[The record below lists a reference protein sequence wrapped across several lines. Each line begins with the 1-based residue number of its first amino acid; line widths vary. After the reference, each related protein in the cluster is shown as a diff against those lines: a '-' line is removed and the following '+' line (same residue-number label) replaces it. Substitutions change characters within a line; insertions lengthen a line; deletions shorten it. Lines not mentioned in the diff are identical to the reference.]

1 MKDRINDIAGE
12 RRHEPRRTEDVAAGK
27 SKSRHFLGV
36 ALSRHPVMAAFIVAI
51 IIALIPVLMLV
62 NQQGKLRRQQSQ
74 ITTLY
79 SQLQLSRRATT
90 VRFCASINKNALAS
104 NRTTDVIT
112 SFVLDSTRASKA
124 FERVYRE
131 LGLPP
136 YRVRLQQSKA
146 LAHDLV
152 KQKLPV
158 IDCTGIAKQIDRQLA
173 QAGRPNLGAKDRRL
187 KNYPH

>member
-1 MKDRINDIAGE
+1 MREKINDIAGE
-12 RRHEPRRTEDVAAGK
+12 RRHEPRRTEDVAEGK
-27 SKSRHFLGV
+27 SKPRHFLGV

-62 NQQGKLRRQQSQ
+62 NQQGKLRAQQDQ
-74 ITTLY
+74 ITNLY
-79 SQLQLSRRATT
+79 TQLQVSRRATT
-90 VRFCASINKNALAS
+90 MRFCSKINDNAVAS

-112 SFVLDSTRASKA
+112 SFVIDSTRASRT

-146 LAHDLV
+146 LARDLV

-158 IDCTGIAKQIDRQLA
+158 IDCAGIAKQIDRQLA
-173 QAGRPNLGAKDRRL
+173 QAGHANLGAKERRL
-187 KNYPH
+187 KHYPH